1 MQVRWEV
8 GWCLAHIDKNV
19 LRKII
24 KRIGFKGRHR
34 YDCSKILRH
43 DRFTPLDV
51 CRKADVSG
59 CSRSHP
65 GVRFLERLSRRPSR
79 GPGKYEHN
87 TVKRCM
93 VTFWKVNAQRNE
105 LPALSFSLA
114 NALFLSL
121 SVPYSLSRS
130 PSLGFCLLSPLSLNV

>member
-1 MQVRWEV
+1 MRWEV

-19 LRKII
+19 HRKII

-121 SVPYSLSRS
+121 SLSLI
-130 PSLGFCLLSPLSLNV
+130 LFLALPLSGFVCSPPSR